1 MSVVEIFPGAFY
13 APSFLSHNEQRLF
26 TSEILALADGTVG
39 FYRPKVRGGGFMHC
53 DMLCLGRH
61 WNAMTYKY
69 ERKRSDRDGL
79 TVPPVP
85 VLFREA
91 AVRAATDVGFTIE
104 PDVCLINRYTTGGK
118 MGLHQDKDEH
128 PKVLDMGVPI
138 VSLSIGAT
146 ARFVI
151 GGMKRRDKTTA
162 LQLRSGD
169 AFVMGGRSRLRYH
182 GVTRILDSTE
192 PEGLGISGR
201 FNLTI
206 RQYKP

>member
-1 MSVVEIFPGAFY
+1 MSTVEIFPGAFHT
-13 APSFLSHNEQRLF
+13 PLFLSHNEQCLF
-26 TSEILALADGTVG
+26 TSEILALADGAVG

-69 ERKRSDRDGL
+69 DRKRTDGDGL

-91 AVRAATDVGFTIE
+91 AVRAAEDVGFTIE
-104 PDVCLINRYTTGGK
+104 PDVCLINRYAKGGR

-128 PKVLDMGVPI
+128 QTVLDMGVPI
-138 VSLSIGAT
+138 VSFSIGAT

-151 GGMKRRDKTTA
+151 GGMKRRDRTTA
-162 LQLRSGD
+162 IQLRSGD
-169 AFVMGGRSRLRYH
+169 AFVMGGISRLRYH
-182 GVTRILDSTE
+182 GVTRILSGTE
-192 PEGLGISGR
+192 PQELGMSGR
-201 FNLTI
+201 FNLTL
-206 RQYKP
+206 RQYEP

>member
-1 MSVVEIFPGAFY
+1 
-13 APSFLSHNEQRLF
+13 
-26 TSEILALADGTVG
+26 
-39 FYRPKVRGGGFMHC
+39 
-53 DMLCLGRH
+53 
-61 WNAMTYKY
+61 
-69 ERKRSDRDGL
+69 
-79 TVPPVP
+79 
-85 VLFREA
+85 
-91 AVRAATDVGFTIE
+91 
-104 PDVCLINRYTTGGK
+104 
-118 MGLHQDKDEH
+118 MGLLQDKDEH

-182 GVTRILDSTE
+182 GVTRILDGTE